1 MIYICNECVGILPKI
16 FLQSY
21 FKNALEPMNEFFIPI
36 FPNYSQNIQKKDTL
50 YISPALHIQI
60 K

>member
-1 MIYICNECVGILPKI
+1 
-16 FLQSY
+16 
-21 FKNALEPMNEFFIPI
+21 MNEFFIPI